1 MRILIVDDDPE
12 IRTVLTEYVEAVG
25 HDVLAAGSGREAI
38 VTLAAAEPVDA
49 ALVDW
54 QMAGISG
61 RDVLMHLI
69 EHYPDTVPFVS
80 TGYDASVISD
90 EHLSRFVAGIFR
102 KPFSMRSML
111 AEVTRAVAQRQDGPG
126 AETTS

>member
-25 HDVLAAGSGREAI
+25 HQVLAASSGREAI
-38 VTLAAAEPVDA
+38 VALAAADPVDA

-102 KPFSMRSML
+102 KPFSMKAML
-111 AEVTRAVAQRQDGPG
+111 GQVTDAVSARRAGDDA
-126 AETTS
+126 

>member
-1 MRILIVDDDPE
+1 MLILIVDDDPE
-12 IRTVLTEYVEAVG
+12 IRSVLSEYVSALG
-25 HDVLAAGSGREAI
+25 HDVIAAGSGREAI
-38 VTLAAAEPVDA
+38 VALTAAESPVDA

-102 KPFSMRSML
+102 KPFSMKAML
-111 AEVTRAVAQRQDGPG
+111 KEVTRAVAEH
-126 AETTS
+126 AEP

>member
-1 MRILIVDDDPE
+1 MQILIVDDDPE
-12 IRTVLTEYVEAVG
+12 IRNVLAEYIGALG
-25 HDVLAAGSGREAI
+25 HDVIAASSGREAI
-38 VTLAAAEPVDA
+38 VAMAAAEDVVDA

-80 TGYDASVISD
+80 TGYDATVISD

-102 KPFSMRSML
+102 KPFSMKAMITELTR
-111 AEVTRAVAQRQDGPG
+111 EVEARRG
-126 AETTS
+126 